1 MSDDGMTNP
10 FDAAVDPDRHFIW
23 QRIVAADC
31 EAFVITDWSM
41 IEPDF
46 DAEHFEGIRCFAS
59 MNPDDWHLVYDTV
72 DGYRDAWLEYSR
84 NFRAKRF
91 AGLTSLQAIY
101 RRTRLVDIEIVGN
114 RALCHKKFTGDL
126 LLEDGSMHT
135 GSTQTLYRLHKREG
149 RWKIVGFVGYL
160 PYFPAEGAK

>member
-1 MSDDGMTNP
+1 MTDDGMTNP
-10 FDAAVDPDRHFIW
+10 FDAASDPDRHFIW

-31 EAFVITDWSM
+31 EAFVTTDWPM

-72 DGYRDAWLEYSR
+72 NGYRDAWLEYSK

-91 AGLTSLQAIY
+91 RRPHLPSGNLSPHTPARHRDRRLARPVPQKIHRRPIARKRFYAHRQHADAVPSSQA
-101 RRTRLVDIEIVGN
+101 
-114 RALCHKKFTGDL
+114 
-126 LLEDGSMHT
+126 
-135 GSTQTLYRLHKREG
+135 
-149 RWKIVGFVGYL
+149 
-160 PYFPAEGAK
+160 